1 MQSDKEGRALT
12 GSKRSERP
20 GQKEARMSEPVPVN
34 TPSTVKTPEAPP
46 VTSFEDRLR
55 EIMDTAQRLRVDA
68 EWLQIDADGL
78 LADLREIVKDP
89 AAHNNAALVAA
100 LDSATWLY
108 SAAENVQAEFSS
120 LIDHLYTATEA

>member
-1 MQSDKEGRALT
+1 
-12 GSKRSERP
+12 
-20 GQKEARMSEPVPVN
+20 MSEPVPVN